1 MTVSH
6 LMQSRSLLKVLIRY
20 KNNKYL
26 DDLLINFKLIRKN
39 FEADII

>member
-6 LMQSRSLLKVLIRY
+6 LMRSRSLLKVLIRY

-26 DDLLINFKLIRKN
+26 DDLLINFKLIHKN

>member
-1 MTVSH
+1 MR
-6 LMQSRSLLKVLIRY
+6 SRSLLKLLIRY

-26 DDLLINFKLIRKN
+26 DYLLTNFKLIRKD